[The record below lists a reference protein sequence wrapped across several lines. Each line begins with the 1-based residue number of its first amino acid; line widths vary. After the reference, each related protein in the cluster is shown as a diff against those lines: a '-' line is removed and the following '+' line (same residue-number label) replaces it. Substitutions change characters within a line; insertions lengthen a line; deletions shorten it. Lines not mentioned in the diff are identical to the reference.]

1 MGDGRARGRALGI
14 VTVTRGAALGCVLL
28 LGGCGSVGT
37 AAGAVAGLASGAG
50 TANPVVGTAVGLGTK
65 AAVDE
70 LVMYVGRVRQ
80 NAEQD
85 AIAEAAGGLAVG
97 GAANWEIRHTIPIGD
112 EHGTLR
118 VVGTIENPLAQCRE
132 IVFTVIAGK
141 QNSHYVTSICRDG
154 TRWRWAEAEPAAAR
168 WGFLQ

>member
-1 MGDGRARGRALGI
+1 MTPKAVLG
-14 VTVTRGAALGCVLL
+14 AVLL
-28 LGGCGSVGT
+28 LGGCNSVGT

-70 LVMYVGRVRQ
+70 LVIYIGRVRQ
-80 NAEQD
+80 NAEQE
-85 AIAEAAGGLAVG
+85 AIAEAAGRLPVG
-97 GAANWEIRHTIPIGD
+97 GAATWEIRHTIPIGD

-118 VVGTIENPLAQCRE
+118 VVRAIANPLALCHE

-141 QNSHYVTSICRDG
+141 EQTHYVTTECLDG
-154 TRWRWAEAEPAAAR
+154 THWRWALAEPATTR